1 MYAIISKQNNRKD
14 AESMKKFLSIL
25 LAVILA
31 FSALTMV
38 SFAEETTDPPT
49 DTPDVP
55 TDIYDSMY
63 AKWVDEYLNSGFFN
77 NEISMKISVFSSE
90 FDSPFYAFIKN
101 GKMVVD
107 IPHKI
112 GPFNTNLKL
121 IADSNNER
129 FQVYSTLFPL
139 FYLKYDVDSSSFND
153 IFDEKFADYSD
164 FVLDSVSKVQVS
176 GTEYY
181 VEKMSGNLSAYFK
194 DGELVRLELIEADSN
209 VLTFEISYS
218 VSDKDVNLPF
228 YAFIDVTPIFDFFS
242 SL

>member
-1 MYAIISKQNNRKD
+1 
-14 AESMKKFLSIL
+14 MKKFLSIL

-38 SFAEETTDPPT
+38 SFAEETTDPST

-63 AKWVDEYLNSGFFN
+63 AKWVDEYINSGFFN
-77 NEISMKISVFSSE
+77 NEISMKISGFSSE
-90 FDSPFYAFIKN
+90 FDSPFEIDSPFYAFIKN

-139 FYLKYDVDSSSFND
+139 FYLKYDVDSSSFNE
-153 IFDEKFADYSD
+153 IFDEIFVDYSD
-164 FVLDSVSKVQVS
+164 LVLDSVSKVQVS

-181 VEKMSGNLSAYFK
+181 VEKINGCLSAYFK
-194 DGELVRLELIEADSN
+194 DGDLVRLEFIDADSS
-209 VLTFEISYS
+209 VFIIEISYS

-228 YAFIDVTPIFDFFS
+228 YAFIDVTPIFDFLFS
-242 SL
+242 LGLV